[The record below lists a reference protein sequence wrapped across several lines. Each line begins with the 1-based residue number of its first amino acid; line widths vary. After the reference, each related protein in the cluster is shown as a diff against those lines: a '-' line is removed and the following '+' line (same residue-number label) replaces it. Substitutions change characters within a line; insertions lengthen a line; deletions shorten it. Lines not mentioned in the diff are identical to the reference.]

1 MLNLKD
7 VKIVEDNE
15 DVIVLKVNGIDI
27 LYRFNY
33 LIDLSLVICNDRSL
47 DIKDYFNKEDLEYL
61 EFDLLDDYNENRYDW
76 EVENKS

>member
-27 LYRFNY
+27 VYRFD
-33 LIDLSLVICNDRSL
+33 IDCLVKCNDSSL
-47 DIKDYFNKEDLEYL
+47 DINDYFNENDLEYL

-76 EVENKS
+76 EVL

>member
-76 EVENKS
+76 EVL

>member
-33 LIDLSLVICNDRSL
+33 LIDLSLVICNDSSL